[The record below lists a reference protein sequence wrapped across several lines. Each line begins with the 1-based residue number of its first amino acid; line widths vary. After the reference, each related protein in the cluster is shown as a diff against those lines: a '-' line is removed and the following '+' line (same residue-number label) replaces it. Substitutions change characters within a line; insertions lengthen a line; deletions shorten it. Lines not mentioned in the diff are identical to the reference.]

1 MNLPPGTS
9 RRVIEGE
16 IIGFSP
22 STRDAGLRDQQQTV
36 FLSADDD
43 DEEGG
48 NKSCHGWFELFIRS
62 RGGCP
67 SSALAMAGIQTMM
80 IPKQQQQQYT
90 TRRQNY

>member
-1 MNLPPGTS
+1 
-9 RRVIEGE
+9 VIEGE

-43 DEEGG
+43 DNEGG

-80 IPKQQQQQYT
+80 IPKQQQQQQQYT